1 MVFSVSKPEEN
12 GPCPSQC
19 QLEHRLTAI
28 EYSLKEL
35 NMKVDLLTSNV
46 KSQAEESKRYAR
58 MAVYISLTSLAVLAS
73 VLLAVVIK

>member
-1 MVFSVSKPEEN
+1 VVLGVSKPEEN
-12 GPCPSQC
+12 GPCSSQC

-46 KSQAEESKRYAR
+46 KAQAEESKRYAR

-73 VLLAVVIK
+73 VLLAVTIK

>member
-1 MVFSVSKPEEN
+1 MSRPEVNEPCN
-12 GPCPSQC
+12 GQC

-46 KSQAEESKRYAR
+46 KAQAEDSKRYAR
-58 MAVYISLTSLAVLAS
+58 VAMYISLTSLAVLAS
-73 VLLAVVIK
+73 VLLAVLAK

>member
-1 MVFSVSKPEEN
+1 MFSVSKPEES
-12 GPCPSQC
+12 GPSLSQC

-46 KSQAEESKRYAR
+46 KAQADESKRYAKV
-58 MAVYISLTSLAVLAS
+58 AVYISLTSLAVLAS
-73 VLLAVVIK
+73 VLLAVLIK

>member
-1 MVFSVSKPEEN
+1 MVFGVSKPEES

-46 KSQAEESKRYAR
+46 KSQADESKRYAR

-73 VLLAVVIK
+73 VLLAVAIK

>member
-12 GPCPSQC
+12 GPCPGQC
-19 QLEHRLTAI
+19 GLEHRLTAI

-35 NMKVDLLTSNV
+35 NMKLDLLTSNV
-46 KSQAEESKRYAR
+46 KAQAEESKRYAR

-73 VLLAVVIK
+73 VLLAVAIK